1 MWLAIFL
8 VAGLAVAFAI
18 GADREAEP
26 GFSGRYDVQ
35 RSNGCLGRSF
45 DVRQSGQ
52 FVRVIS
58 PGGAT
63 GSLRGENGRIEGTL
77 ECVDSTTARASW
89 LARSGSIKGRI
100 DGRMLTASR
109 VADEPPPEAQSTS
122 RPAGIEGIYELTPPS
137 ACLGSEVE
145 LGGPSDDLALSGAGR
160 IDGNATYVNG
170 RLEGRAHCVDGSP
183 AAVVGDAADRTIQLE
198 VTPRG
203 RNSMPER
210 VEATETRDLNSI
222 IGTFLLALLAIM
234 VVARGFGQIAVS
246 FRQPR
251 VMGEVVAGIV
261 LGPTVLGALA
271 PEISATLFPADVI
284 VPLGVVANL
293 GVILYMFMIGA
304 EVDLGQLR
312 GRVRNVVAVSNGS
325 LAIPVV
331 LGVAVAIPTYEVVG
345 PDVGFTEFA
354 LFMAVAM
361 SITAFPVLA
370 RILAERGM
378 LNRPIGA
385 TALGAAAIN
394 DVLAWFLIALATAI
408 ATSASGQGVPVTI
421 ALAIVYCLAMFF
433 LVRPALA
440 RIVRMRPESD
450 GVAAGALAGVLGAVL
465 LSAYVTE
472 AIGIAVIFGA
482 FLMGLVMPRGAKL
495 TEESTKRI
503 EDFVLLLLLPVFFAY
518 TGLRT
523 NVSLLDDP
531 DLWLLAGGLLLVAIA
546 GKFGGAMLGARVSG
560 LGWRDSA
567 VLGTL
572 MNTRGLTELIALNLA
587 LDLGV
592 ISEALFTALVLMALI
607 TTFMAGP
614 LLNLLD
620 RREHESVPAT
630 LRSEPV

>member
-1 MWLAIFL
+1 ML
-8 VAGLAVAFAI
+8 VA
-18 GADREAEP
+18 
-26 GFSGRYDVQ
+26 
-35 RSNGCLGRSF
+35 
-45 DVRQSGQ
+45 
-52 FVRVIS
+52 
-58 PGGAT
+58 
-63 GSLRGENGRIEGTL
+63 
-77 ECVDSTTARASW
+77 
-89 LARSGSIKGRI
+89 
-100 DGRMLTASR
+100 
-109 VADEPPPEAQSTS
+109 
-122 RPAGIEGIYELTPPS
+122 
-137 ACLGSEVE
+137 
-145 LGGPSDDLALSGAGR
+145 
-160 IDGNATYVNG
+160 
-170 RLEGRAHCVDGSP
+170 RL
-183 AAVVGDAADRTIQLE
+183 
-198 VTPRG
+198 
-203 RNSMPER
+203 
-210 VEATETRDLNSI
+210 
-222 IGTFLLALLAIM
+222 
-234 VVARGFGQIAVS
+234 FGQIAVS

-261 LGPTVLGALA
+261 LGPTVLGALV
-271 PEISATLFPADVI
+271 PELSATLFPADVI

-304 EVDLGQLR
+304 EVDLGELR
-312 GRVRNVVAVSNGS
+312 GRVRTVVAVSNGS

-331 LGVAVAIPTYEVVG
+331 LGVAVAIPTYELVG

-370 RILAERGM
+370 RILAERDM

-408 ATSASGQGVPVTI
+408 ATSVSGDDVALTI
-421 ALAIVYCLAMFF
+421 GLAIVYCVAMLV

-440 RIVRMRPESD
+440 RIVSMRPEPD
-450 GVAAGALAGVLGAVL
+450 HLGAGALAGILAAVL
-465 LSAYVTE
+465 LSAYITE

-482 FLMGLVMPRGAKL
+482 FLMGLVMPRHTNL
-495 TEESTKRI
+495 TEEATKRI
-503 EDFVLLLLLPVFFAY
+503 EDFVVLLLLPVFFAY

-523 NVSLLDDP
+523 DVGLLDDP
-531 DLWLLAGGLLLVAIA
+531 DLWLLAGGLLVVAIV

-567 VLGTL
+567 MLGTL

-592 ISEALFTALVLMALI
+592 ISEALFTALVLMALV

-620 RREHESVPAT
+620 RRGEPSRGGGGRNSGPAAEF
-630 LRSEPV
+630 EPS